1 MTYWRID
8 PKTRRLIVRDLTP
21 SIRGLLASLS
31 STVAN
36 NAESISEQETL
47 NFLTGRVIRSILF
60 ALWPLDWENTDLWD
74 IDWEEWIEPVVLES
88 DYNTSQAATQRDN
101 RILMLMGL

>member
-1 MTYWRID
+1 MVERKRIY
-8 PKTRRLIVRDLTP
+8 DLTP
-21 SIRGLLASLS
+21 PHRNRTTGVHGIGS
-31 STVAN
+31 
-36 NAESISEQETL
+36 ESISEARDEQEAL

-60 ALWPLDWENTDLWD
+60 SLWPLDWENADLWD